1 MMTLRAVVSFL
12 LALSLTQAFAP
23 QRLECSRRVSPS
35 SPCFSKRSPTLSS
48 STFDD
53 DQNNTPANNSMER
66 SFFPF
71 KSTAVTALVTT
82 AMLTT
87 MSSPAL
93 ADSPDWGIFEGR
105 TGSLLHPVMMGSLL
119 LFSIY
124 TGVLG
129 LQWRR
134 QRTIGDEIKDL
145 KNQLPD
151 LQGAKSVQDALQ
163 AAKQLEGDEY
173 DGALVATLQAALPTD
188 EMLEKLSSERKE
200 LVDAKPRDK
209 HFSNGAL
216 LAFLGTAFAIE
227 VCTKK
232 GFT

>member
-1 MMTLRAVVSFL
+1 M
-12 LALSLTQAFAP
+12 
-23 QRLECSRRVSPS
+23 
-35 SPCFSKRSPTLSS
+35 
-48 STFDD
+48 
-53 DQNNTPANNSMER
+53 
-66 SFFPF
+66 
-71 KSTAVTALVTT
+71 
-82 AMLTT
+82 
-87 MSSPAL
+87 
-93 ADSPDWGIFEGR
+93 
-105 TGSLLHPVMMGSLL
+105 
-119 LFSIY
+119 
-124 TGVLG
+124 
-129 LQWRR
+129 QWRR

-173 DGALVATLQAALPTD
+173 NGALVATLQAALPTD